1 MSDRMLQIAFGWR
14 RLDEL
19 RLLDDEEMR
28 PWILQGGDN
37 HRGGT

>member
-1 MSDRMLQIAFGWR
+1 MLQIAFGWR

-28 PWILQGGDN
+28 RVAARSAQRTALLTNP
-37 HRGGT
+37 RS